1 MSKPWELSTSSC
13 QSVESEYPCPIDGC
27 STHNSNKPIKWTHTN
42 CGGYFRIYENGKE
55 KCQKCG
61 SECLFCNQIYNC
73 GSKFSYYKIRAIL
86 QYRAGL
92 VGLNDDNVSILFWLH
107 LGASISNQQKE
118 YPSKFV

>member
-27 STHNSNKPIKWTHTN
+27 STHNLHKPIKWTHTN
-42 CGGYFRIYENGKE
+42 CGGYFRLYENGKE

-61 SECLFCNQIYNC
+61 SECLFCEQNYNC
-73 GSKFSYYKIRAIL
+73 GSKYSSHKTRAIL
-86 QYRAGL
+86 QYL
-92 VGLNDDNVSILFWLH
+92 VGLDDDNVSEDFWFNLILSFK
-107 LGASISNQQKE
+107 NQQKQ

>member
-13 QSVESEYPCPIDGC
+13 QSLESKYPCPIDGC

-42 CGGYFRIYENGKE
+42 CGGYFRLYENGKE

-61 SECLFCNQIYNC
+61 SECLFCEQNYNC
-73 GSKFSYYKIRAIL
+73 GSKFSLRKIMGDIL
-86 QYRAGL
+86 RYI
-92 VGLNDDNVSILFWLH
+92 DDNNVGVDFLFNLRMSFMH
-107 LGASISNQQKE
+107 QQIE

>member
-13 QSVESEYPCPIDGC
+13 QSVESKYPCPIDGC

-42 CGGYFRIYENGKE
+42 CGGYFRLYENGKE

-61 SECLFCNQIYNC
+61 SECLFCEQNYNC
-73 GSKFSYYKIRAIL
+73 GSKFSFHKIIDIL
-86 QYRAGL
+86 RYI
-92 VGLNDDNVSILFWLH
+92 DDNNVSFDFLKNLNKSFMH
-107 LGASISNQQKE
+107 QQMA

>member
-27 STHNSNKPIKWTHTN
+27 STHNLSEPIKWTHTN
-42 CGGYFRIYENGKE
+42 CGGYFRLYENGKQ

-61 SECLFCNQIYNC
+61 SECLFCNQKYNC
-73 GSKFSYYKIRAIL
+73 GSKFSSHKIRAIL
-86 QYRAGL
+86 QYL
-92 VGLNDDNVSILFWLH
+92 VGLMDDNVSEDFWFNLK
-107 LGASISNQQKE
+107 ASFKYQQKE

>member
-42 CGGYFRIYENGKE
+42 CGGYFRLYENGKE

-61 SECLFCNQIYNC
+61 SECLFCEQNYNC
-73 GSKFSYYKIRAIL
+73 GSKFSFHKIIDIL
-86 QYRAGL
+86 RYIHD
-92 VGLNDDNVSILFWLH
+92 NNVSFDFLINLNESFMH
-107 LGASISNQQKE
+107 QQIE
-118 YPSKFV
+118 YRSKFV